1 MSGLF
6 GDPGECQVRNR
17 CNPRLLANFARH
29 RVGSNPAA
37 VHPARLLAVG
47 VIALSAIAF
56 SILLG
61 RTLGV
66 SADTEHVPPPHPA
79 IVRQPADDHEDHDDH
94 RDVLRFFVEHDGE
107 EYFVEIHF
115 YTVEG
120 SNPDFDAIQAEMLER
135 FPGATPVVEP
145 DEPGVVRAQYK
156 VNSYWWPSHSAS
168 WGYNPAGK
176 PDGLVGDNAA
186 MLAGAL
192 TWNNSPAAFT
202 FSGGG
207 TTGAGTGACSG
218 GGLDGLNTV
227 GWRGQSGTVLAVTCT
242 WFTTS
247 TQPFTVVEFDMEFD
261 PRWDW
266 TTGAPIS
273 FDVQSVA
280 THEFGHALGLGHSE
294 HGSAVM
300 YATYPQGA
308 NKQQLT
314 QDDID
319 GAVAIYGTGSGGG
332 NVPGGSGGSTATPT
346 PTNTPTPTPTPGSPP
361 PPPGGSGGDGPS
373 PTPTKTP
380 TPTPT
385 PTPGAVPPRA
395 PGAGGPPSPSP
406 KANPPGPTPTP
417 IPPPASVTMA
427 SGTSLMTWPFETM
440 DASAAVAAMDGQ
452 VTAIYGY
459 DPQAKLWLVYAP
471 LLPPKSNTLKQL
483 QQGAAYWLFASSPVT
498 VTNPK

>member
-1 MSGLF
+1 MRNRLF
-6 GDPGECQVRNR
+6 G
-17 CNPRLLANFARH
+17 
-29 RVGSNPAA
+29 SSAA
-37 VHPARLLAVG
+37 FGHPARLLAVS
-47 VIALSAIAF
+47 VIAASAIAF
-56 SILLG
+56 SILIG
-61 RTLGV
+61 RTLDV
-66 SADTEHVPPPHPA
+66 SAGTEYVPPPHPGIA
-79 IVRQPADDHEDHDDH
+79 RDVAGDHDH
-94 RDVLRFFVEHDGE
+94 GDVLHFFVEHEGE
-107 EYFVEIHF
+107 EYFVEVHF
-115 YTVEG
+115 YTVQG
-120 SNPDFDAIQAEMLER
+120 SHPDFDAIQAEMLQR
-135 FPGATPVVEP
+135 FPGATPVVDQ

-156 VNSYWWPSHSAS
+156 VNSYWWPSHSAT
-168 WGYNPAGK
+168 WAYNPSGK
-176 PDGLVGDNAA
+176 PGGLTGDDAA
-186 MLAGAL
+186 VLAGAL

-227 GWRGQSGTVLAVTCT
+227 GWRSQSGTVLAVTCT

-261 PRWDW
+261 PRWEW
-266 TTGAPIS
+266 TTGTPIS

-294 HGSAVM
+294 HASAVM

-332 NVPGGSGGSTATPT
+332 DVPGGSGGSTATPT
-346 PTNTPTPTPTPGSPP
+346 ATNTPTPTPTPGSPP
-361 PPPGGSGGDGPS
+361 PPPGGSGDNGPS

-385 PTPGAVPPRA
+385 ATPGAVPPRA

-406 KANPPGPTPTP
+406 SPTPSPTPKANPPGPTPTP
-417 IPPPASVTMA
+417 IPPPTSVTMA
-427 SGTSLMTWPFETM
+427 SGTSLITWPFATM
-440 DASAAVAAMDGQ
+440 DAADAVRMMDGR
-452 VTAIYGY
+452 VVAIYGY
-459 DPQAKLWLVYAP
+459 DAQAKMWLVYAP
-471 LLPPKSNTLKQL
+471 ALPPKSNTLTQL
-483 QQGAAYWLFASSPVT
+483 QQGAAYWLFADSPVT
-498 VTNPK
+498 VTNPE